1 MPPRPASP
9 KRASFYSESMVVGRV
24 TSVLTA
30 LAAFLGLVY
39 LLGAGVLWIR
49 LAREGLPTEAVITSL
64 PRELLLSIGLR
75 SIFLP
80 ALVFAGLGALVLIV
94 VEKRT
99 ATSEE
104 GFWASLG
111 AGFDKIVLLLRNI
124 RCVGRCADR
133 RQRGFRGSVDIRF
146 QCCVGAWLGPWG
158 PCRYPSLG
166 SSRVGVGIPANCPGA
181 VQDCLR
187 RIASRPHRN
196 LRSSERRGG
205 QSAIRAGQ
213 RLRSESR
220 WSLPGPRACLSERQ
234 ATVSISATLTERVSL
249 RFRATASRPCGL
261 D

>member
-1 MPPRPASP
+1 
-9 KRASFYSESMVVGRV
+9 MVVGRV

-99 ATSEE
+99 STSEE

-146 QCCVGAWLGPWG
+146 QCCVGAWLGPGGLAVIPLSAALALGWG
-158 PCRYPSLG
+158 FLPT
-166 SSRVGVGIPANCPGA
+166 A
-181 VQDCLR
+181 
-187 RIASRPHRN
+187 
-196 LRSSERRGG
+196 
-205 QSAIRAGQ
+205 
-213 RLRSESR
+213 
-220 WSLPGPRACLSERQ
+220 PGP
-234 ATVSISATLTERVSL
+234 
-249 RFRATASRPCGL
+249 
-261 D
+261 